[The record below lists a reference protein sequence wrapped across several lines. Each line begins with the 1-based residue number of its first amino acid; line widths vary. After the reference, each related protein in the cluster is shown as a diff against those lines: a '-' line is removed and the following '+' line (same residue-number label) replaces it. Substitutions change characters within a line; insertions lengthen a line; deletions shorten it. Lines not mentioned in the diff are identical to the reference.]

1 EIMDTDQ
8 RWKAQMD
15 VFDHLAKQRQDLMA
29 RFELEQ
35 TIYQE
40 ANGKHEELQKRVIET
55 EAAWR
60 AKYEPWSLD
69 SIQEIYAQFEQK
81 ETLADQLR
89 ARIDQSIPFIEE
101 TKKGLDTLKLSK
113 VDLEKRLVQLQT
125 SYQGQTELWKEK
137 QARLTM

>member
-1 EIMDTDQ
+1 
-8 RWKAQMD
+8 
-15 VFDHLAKQRQDLMA
+15 
-29 RFELEQ
+29 
-35 TIYQE
+35 
-40 ANGKHEELQKRVIET
+40 
-55 EAAWR
+55 AWR

-69 SIQEIYAQFEQK
+69 SIQGIYAQFEQK

-137 QARLTM
+137 QARLTMWIGHDSADQRIADTEAELQRIRSREAETRQQWE